1 MTLETGQAL
10 TIWTARAAAALY
22 VVALVFLLRRQWAAS
37 RVTST
42 LGLVIYL
49 VHVGFAFQFFYGWSH
64 STAYRETARQTEELF
79 GVQWGGGLY
88 LNYLFT
94 ILWSADC
101 ALSWR
106 SRSMMRARVVI
117 HAFLAFMVLNATVV
131 VWVLR
136 YMQRMAST
144 VQSSCCSG
152 E

>member
-1 MTLETGQAL
+1 MS
-10 TIWTARAAAALY
+10 TA
-22 VVALVFLLRRQWAAS
+22 
-37 RVTST
+37 
-42 LGLVIYL
+42 GLVTYL
-49 VHVGFAFQFFYGWSH
+49 LHVGFAFQFFYGWSH

-79 GVQWGGGLY
+79 GVHWGGGLY

-101 ALSWR
+101 ALSWAPSF
-106 SRSMMRARVVI
+106 SRRRLRVVI

-152 E
+152 L

>member
-1 MTLETGQAL
+1 MAL

-22 VVALVFLLRRQWAAS
+22 VIAVVLLLRKQRIAS
-37 RVTST
+37 RVVST
-42 LGLVIYL
+42 AGLATYL

-79 GVQWGGGLY
+79 GVHWGGGLY
-88 LNYLFT
+88 LNYVFT
-94 ILWSADC
+94 ILWSVDC
-101 ALSWR
+101 ALSHVLWFSR
-106 SRSMMRARVVI
+106 SRVRIVI

-152 E
+152 L